1 MAVSV
6 TVPPVADSVV
16 DDAAKALMWGNEVEN
31 IPLTWFAAE
40 MTGYYLASR
49 SCEPGRAGVPLE
61 GTAHPRATHLIVET
75 IAAAVVVAGIAIAVQ
90 NWRATAGDARPGG
103 APARGR
109 AHFMSF
115 AGVVVGALALFGV
128 LLFDASGIVVNACS
142 QAR

>member
-1 MAVSV
+1 MAGPHAS
-6 TVPPVADSVV
+6 TGNHAALDDLVALAEEM
-16 DDAAKALMWGNEVEN
+16 AA
-31 IPLTWFAAE
+31 LT
-40 MTGYYLASR
+40 
-49 SCEPGRAGVPLE
+49 RAGVPLE

-90 NWRATAGDARPGG
+90 NWRATAGDARPGD

-115 AGVVVGALALFGV
+115 AGVMVGALALFGV